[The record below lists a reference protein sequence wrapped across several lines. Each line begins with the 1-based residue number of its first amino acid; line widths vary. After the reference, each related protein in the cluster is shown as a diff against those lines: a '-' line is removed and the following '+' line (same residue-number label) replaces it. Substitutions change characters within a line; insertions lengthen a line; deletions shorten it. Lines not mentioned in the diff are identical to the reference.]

1 MTHLSPF
8 EGTNLDLLLEDR
20 ARQRP
25 DHPILV
31 WAPFEGPSRNWTYRQ
46 FATDA
51 ARLAGGL
58 AKRGIGP
65 GDRVLVHFENCPE
78 TLLARFALARLGAIC
93 VATNAM
99 AAGPEITHYAGSSRA
114 TAAITQ
120 AKFAELVASHAPDVK
135 WIAVADAAGPNASCG
150 SDSFDALFA
159 EPAAGLPSAA
169 FRPCLHHVHHRHN
182 RKAERCRV
190 DAGEFA
196 VGLQIRRASLRAPQR
211 GCEPDLAA
219 AVPCG
224 RALLVVPAG
233 ALGRRHRRPAA
244 AVFGE
249 PLLAG
254 LARASRYAGLAGSL
268 YFDGLAAAAGA
279 RAALLSPVDCRPRR
293 QHIAGDTTGFRRSCR
308 RGA

>member
-25 DHPILV
+25 DHPFLV

-78 TLLARFALARLGAIC
+78 TLLARFALARLGAVC

-135 WIAVADAAGPNASCG
+135 WIAVADAAGANASCG

-159 EPAAGLPSAA
+159 EPAEP
-169 FRPCLHHVHHRHN
+169 V
-182 RKAERCRV
+182 
-190 DAGEFA
+190 
-196 VGLQIRRASLRAPQR
+196 QR
-211 GCEPDLAA
+211 GIPTLPPSCSPPAQPESRK
-219 AVPCG
+219 VSCG
-224 RALLVVPAG
+224 RRRICCGPATT
-233 ALGRRHRRPAA
+233 
-244 AVFGE
+244 
-249 PLLAG
+249 
-254 LARASRYAGLAGSL
+254 ARKS
-268 YFDGLAAAAGA
+268 
-279 RAALLSPVDCRPRR
+279 
-293 QHIAGDTTGFRRSCR
+293 TGTGTRM
-308 RGA
+308 